1 MPIDAATI
9 AQMEQELEE
18 ARDQLLREDGRR
30 YQIVMR
36 EISGEEKERILDSLT
51 DRHER
56 ILFGLE
62 PPGSGRAG
70 ERPAKSGGDLSCS
83 LCGKAG
89 LTELGLKLHTA
100 RMHKGEKPRRPQRR
114 LSVEP
119 VLQTLTVANR
129 CPRIAPG
136 RYP

>member
-1 MPIDAATI
+1 MVIDAATI
-9 AQMEQELEE
+9 AQMEKDLEE

-36 EISGEEKERILDSLT
+36 EISEEEKERILGSLT

-70 ERPAKSGGDLSCS
+70 DRPAKSGGDRVCS
-83 LCGKAG
+83 LCDKGG

-100 RMHKGEKPRRPQRR
+100 RIHKGEK
-114 LSVEP
+114 
-119 VLQTLTVANR
+119 AK
-129 CPRIAPG
+129 AAAA
-136 RYP
+136 

>member
-1 MPIDAATI
+1 MVIDAATI
-9 AQMEQELEE
+9 AQMEKDLEE

-36 EISGEEKERILDSLT
+36 EISEAEKERIQGSLT

-62 PPGSGRAG
+62 PPGRAG
-70 ERPAKSGGDLSCS
+70 KRPAKSGGDRVCS
-83 LCGKAG
+83 LCGKTG

-100 RMHKGEKPRRPQRR
+100 RIHKGEKGK
-114 LSVEP
+114 
-119 VLQTLTVANR
+119 AA
-129 CPRIAPG
+129 APA
-136 RYP
+136 

>member
-56 ILFGLE
+56 ILFGLD
-62 PPGSGRAG
+62 PPGSGRG
-70 ERPAKSGGDLSCS
+70 GDRPSKNGGDLVCS
-83 LCGKAG
+83 LCGKGG
-89 LTELGLKLHTA
+89 LTERGFKLHTA
-100 RMHKGEKPRRPQRR
+100 RIHKGETAKTAE
-114 LSVEP
+114 S
-119 VLQTLTVANR
+119 A
-129 CPRIAPG
+129 
-136 RYP
+136 

>member
-1 MPIDAATI
+1 MLMDAAKI
-9 AQMEQELEE
+9 AQMEKELED
-18 ARDQLLREDGRR
+18 ARDQLLREDGQR

-36 EISGEEKERILDSLT
+36 EISEEEKERIQGSLT

-70 ERPAKSGGDLSCS
+70 ERSAKSGGDRVCS
-83 LCGKAG
+83 VCGKVG

-100 RMHKGEKPRRPQRR
+100 RMHKGEKGK
-114 LSVEP
+114 
-119 VLQTLTVANR
+119 A
-129 CPRIAPG
+129 AAA
-136 RYP
+136 

>member
-1 MPIDAATI
+1 MVIDAATI
-9 AQMEQELEE
+9 AQMEKDLEE

-36 EISGEEKERILDSLT
+36 EISEEEKERILGSLT

-70 ERPAKSGGDLSCS
+70 DRPAKSGGDRVCS
-83 LCGKAG
+83 LCGKTG

-100 RMHKGEKPRRPQRR
+100 RIHKGEKGK
-114 LSVEP
+114 
-119 VLQTLTVANR
+119 AA
-129 CPRIAPG
+129 APA
-136 RYP
+136 

>member
-9 AQMEQELEE
+9 TQMEKELEE
-18 ARDQLLREDGRR
+18 ARDQLLREDGQR
-30 YQIVMR
+30 YRIIMR
-36 EISGEEKERILDSLT
+36 EISEEEKERIQGGLT

-62 PPGSGRAG
+62 PPGAGRAG
-70 ERPAKSGGDLSCS
+70 ARSAKSGGDRVCS

-100 RMHKGEKPRRPQRR
+100 RMHKGEK
-114 LSVEP
+114 
-119 VLQTLTVANR
+119 AK
-129 CPRIAPG
+129 AAAA
-136 RYP
+136 

>member
-1 MPIDAATI
+1 MPMDAATI

-18 ARDQLLREDGRR
+18 ARDQLLREDGLR

-36 EISGEEKERILDSLT
+36 EISEAEKESIQGSLT

-62 PPGSGRAG
+62 PPGSRRAG
-70 ERPAKSGGDLSCS
+70 ERPAKSGGDLSCP
-83 LCGKAG
+83 LCGKGG

-100 RMHKGEKPRRPQRR
+100 RMHKGEKEKVP
-114 LSVEP
+114 
-119 VLQTLTVANR
+119 A
-129 CPRIAPG
+129 A
-136 RYP
+136 

>member
-1 MPIDAATI
+1 MVMDAATI

-18 ARDQLLREDGRR
+18 ARDQLLREDGQR
-30 YQIVMR
+30 YRIVMR
-36 EISGEEKERILDSLT
+36 EISEAEKERILDSLT

-70 ERPAKSGGDLSCS
+70 ERTAKRGGDQVCS
-83 LCGKAG
+83 LCGKGG

-100 RMHKGEKPRRPQRR
+100 RMHRGEKGK
-114 LSVEP
+114 
-119 VLQTLTVANR
+119 A
-129 CPRIAPG
+129 AA
-136 RYP
+136 

>member
-1 MPIDAATI
+1 MPMDAETI
-9 AQMEQELEE
+9 AKMEKELEE

-36 EISGEEKERILDSLT
+36 EISEAEKERILDSLT

-70 ERPAKSGGDLSCS
+70 DRSAKSGGDRVCS
-83 LCGKAG
+83 LCGKRG
-89 LTELGLKLHTA
+89 PDRA
-100 RMHKGEKPRRPQRR
+100 RIE
-114 LSVEP
+114 
-119 VLQTLTVANR
+119 
-129 CPRIAPG
+129 APH
-136 RYP
+136 RAHP

>member
-9 AQMEQELEE
+9 AQMEKELED
-18 ARDQLLREDGRR
+18 ARDQLLREDGQR

-36 EISGEEKERILDSLT
+36 EISEEEKERIQGSLT

-62 PPGSGRAG
+62 PPVSGRAG
-70 ERPAKSGGDLSCS
+70 KRPANSGGDLVCS
-83 LCGKAG
+83 LCGKTG

-100 RMHKGEKPRRPQRR
+100 RMHKGDK
-114 LSVEP
+114 
-119 VLQTLTVANR
+119 AK
-129 CPRIAPG
+129 AAAA
-136 RYP
+136 